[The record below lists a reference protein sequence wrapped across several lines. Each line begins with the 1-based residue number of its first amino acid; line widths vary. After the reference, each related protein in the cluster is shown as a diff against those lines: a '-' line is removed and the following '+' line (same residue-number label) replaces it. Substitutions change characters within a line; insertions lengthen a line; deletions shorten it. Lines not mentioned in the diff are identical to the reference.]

1 MAAPLERTR
10 LAGQPTEGF
19 TLVEMLVVIVI
30 IGIASAWALPAFQ
43 RTIAQGEVDRYTANV
58 ESGLFKLQRDIA
70 LTRKKCVIDFAQTG
84 VAEDTFVTPS
94 SFLEYTQANWS
105 RRDESESPLFIQ
117 IGDEKKP
124 CIDLSDPPRPLRL
137 MNLEGTREAANV
149 EVATPSLDP
158 YTFTPPGTSA
168 NLTNLTIVIRS
179 TKNAGNSTLRQRCV
193 ELSGSG
199 NIKSGTWEP
208 PDDFNGSCN

>member
-84 VAEDTFVTPS
+84 VAEDTFVAPS
-94 SFLEYTQANWS
+94 SFLERTQANGS
-105 RRDESESPLFIQ
+105 RRPSPLFD
-117 IGDEKKP
+117 GTKACEDVSE
-124 CIDLSDPPRPLRL
+124 RELRL
-137 MNLEGTREAANV
+137 VNLEGTREAANV